1 MTKFLLKNM
10 GNSEIRK
17 RKRRQLHDKYDH
29 DNHVYGTGSAH
40 YTRAYIETGHKE
52 SFLPFFPSLLHSP
65 ILHLPFVSP
74 FLFAHF
80 HFYARHY
87 FLSLP
92 SCFLLFISFPF
103 FHFFFICFVRASL
116 LEPPLSLSR
125 LSSIVHPRLAFDRLY
140 RSLHGFRPLSSLL
153 LPLAYS
159 HPPPIASH
167 VPSRSLPHFSSV
179 RSRSL
184 VNPKQQVPALLAAL
198 RVHLLNRFLSLV
210 LLAGRSIGHV
220 ARFGRGFHFQKNPD
234 RTIPLGSWVKHRI
247 LDCIFRRDSRSSI
260 RISLFQP
267 VFVPSILSRI
277 NK

>member
-87 FLSLP
+87 SLSLLFSTLYLIPIFPLFLHLFRSSIVARTP
-92 SCFLLFISFPF
+92 S
-103 FHFFFICFVRASL
+103 
-116 LEPPLSLSR
+116 LSLSLAFPR
-125 LSSIVHPRLAFDRLY
+125 SFILVSLSIVSTVLYTVSVPCLAFSFH
-140 RSLHGFRPLSSLL
+140 SLTPIPLPSPATF
-153 LPLAYS
+153 PLARS
-159 HPPPIASH
+159 HTFP
-167 VPSRSLPHFSSV
+167 LFD
-179 RSRSL
+179 L
-184 VNPKQQVPALLAAL
+184 V
-198 RVHLLNRFLSLV
+198 H
-210 LLAGRSIGHV
+210 
-220 ARFGRGFHFQKNPD
+220 
-234 RTIPLGSWVKHRI
+234 W
-247 LDCIFRRDSRSSI
+247 
-260 RISLFQP
+260 
-267 VFVPSILSRI
+267 
-277 NK
+277 

>member
-87 FLSLP
+87 SLSLP

-103 FHFFFICFVRASL
+103 FHFFSICFVRASL
-116 LEPPLSLSR
+116 LEPPLSLSLAFPR
-125 LSSIVHPRLAFDRLY
+125 SFILVSLSIVSTVLYTVSVPCLAFSFH
-140 RSLHGFRPLSSLL
+140 SLTPIPLPSPATF
-153 LPLAYS
+153 PLARS
-159 HPPPIASH
+159 HTFP
-167 VPSRSLPHFSSV
+167 LFD
-179 RSRSL
+179 L
-184 VNPKQQVPALLAAL
+184 V
-198 RVHLLNRFLSLV
+198 H
-210 LLAGRSIGHV
+210 
-220 ARFGRGFHFQKNPD
+220 
-234 RTIPLGSWVKHRI
+234 W
-247 LDCIFRRDSRSSI
+247 
-260 RISLFQP
+260 
-267 VFVPSILSRI
+267 
-277 NK
+277 